1 MTTKTRMPSIVVA
14 ALSLGVS
21 YEAVEDFLKQHEAK
35 KSASVVVVNTQTP
48 NNADAASGQVPQ
60 V

>member
-21 YEAVEDFLKQHEAK
+21 YEAVEIFLKQEEAK
-35 KSASVVVVNTQTP
+35 RQNQHVSAQATPITQSD
-48 NNADAASGQVPQ
+48 DASRQVPQ